1 VPNPDVKFTGKP
13 ERKTVWDAVRQNLP
27 KTVQPGVTYRNIGI
41 RLKIVSVFADIDRIV
56 AEALG
61 ETPIT
66 DNIPPPTENAPQ
78 QNAQPQSSQPQSPP
92 PAKSTQPPSTANT
105 PAGKERP

>member
-1 VPNPDVKFTGKP
+1 LKFTGQP
-13 ERKTVWDAVRQNLP
+13 ERKTVWEAERQNLP
-27 KTVQPGVTYRNIGI
+27 AQVQPGVTYRNIGI

-66 DNIPPPTENAPQ
+66 DNIPPPAATTTVQPQ
-78 QNAQPQSSQPQSPP
+78 QQAQPTA
-92 PAKSTQPPSTANT
+92 PAPAAPAAKAS
-105 PAGKERP
+105 AGKGRP